1 MNQLK
6 IIITCDECCESYKL
20 CILWRNR
27 RDSLNPLV
35 LGRMRERKSQ
45 GKRFKKDR
53 ELKDDRN

>member
-20 CILWRNR
+20 CILQRNR

-35 LGRMRERKSQ
+35 LGRTRERKSQ

-53 ELKDDRN
+53 ELKDDIN